1 MNGDFDP
8 NGHKNLELF
17 RYYLNR
23 DLQKIDSSIQDNR
36 GELKGYFIA
45 SLVDILVVF
54 LFSENWIDFGKK
66 WIDEE
71 ILIKLITIVVLIV
84 LFIGVSWIS
93 NKILQYWHLKRKESG
108 REEYIVDEAK
118 QRMIDG
124 FDNIACDGLLI
135 CESYMERYGLTE
147 KPYVK
152 EFYFYEIIHHL
163 TKSTDLFEEIYGH
176 IDLYVSSKEIELI
189 DTYRVNNY
197 IDFTKKINDFLRSEM
212 KEFTKDDEVKRDI
225 DNLDAVVAK
234 WKHIDGL
241 GNKIECNESK
251 LVSEEGVHIMEEVEK
266 FLKEAET
273 YYLATIKGD
282 QPRVRPFGTAHI
294 FEGKL
299 YIQTSKKKDV
309 SKQLHANPKAELC
322 AFKGG
327 EWIRVAGELVEDDRV
342 EARQSMLDAYPG
354 LKKMYAA
361 DDGNTEVFYFK
372 NGVATISS
380 FTYEPKVIKF

>member
-36 GELKGYFIA
+36 GELKGNFIA

-152 EFYFYEIIHHL
+152 EFFFYEIIHHL

-234 WKHIDGL
+234 WKYIDGL

-251 LVSEEGVHIMEEVEK
+251 SVSEEGVHIMEEVEK

-273 YYLATIKGD
+273 YYLATVEGD

-309 SKQLHANPKAELC
+309 SKQLHANQKAELC

-380 FTYEPKVIKF
+380 FTHEPKVIKF